1 MTAVAIVG
9 AVALAGAAGA
19 QLVRWLRVLQR
30 EHYVALSAS
39 RFLARWTTPAVARA
53 GARRPNRRPVTLS
66 HVLLMALII
75 TLIVSSA
82 PGVVIVSVLYGAAC
96 PVGLGLRG
104 RTGRLRWTRR
114 ATTTASVA
122 GAMAIVVE
130 AVSVVAH
137 AWWLGA
143 VIVIWSM
150 PLLVDLA
157 ARLLRPQEDRR
168 ARIFVERARARLAAV
183 QPRIVA
189 ITGSYGK
196 TSTKQHLAHLLGDA
210 VATPASYNNRAGLS
224 RAINENLA
232 EGTSVFIAEMG
243 TYGPGEIR
251 DLCSWCPP
259 EVAVV
264 TAIGP
269 VHLERM
275 GSLATIEAA
284 KHEIT
289 ERASTVVV
297 NGDDERLRGW
307 VEPLRARGTRVL
319 VGGSSSAPCDV
330 RVRVVGGQW
339 EVEGPDG
346 VASRVATV
354 PGLQPT
360 NLACALAAGL
370 ALGRAWEDLTARLA
384 SMPAVA
390 SRANVVIASS
400 GATVIDDTFNANPAS
415 ARAAL
420 DLLMASGVTG
430 RRVLVTPG
438 MVELGR
444 LQHGENLALGRRA
457 AFLGVELIVVGRTNA
472 AALVAGY
479 GTAARRVDR
488 RDQAVA
494 WVRSTLGQGDGVLYL
509 NDLPDH
515 YP

>member
-1 MTAVAIVG
+1 MTVLTIVG
-9 AVALAGAAGA
+9 AVALAGAAAA

-30 EHYVALSAS
+30 EHYVPMSAS
-39 RFLARWTTPAVARA
+39 RFLARWTSPPVARA
-53 GARRPNRRPVTLS
+53 GAQRPNRRPVTLS
-66 HVLLMALII
+66 HVLLVALIA
-75 TLIVSSA
+75 TLIAFSA
-82 PGVVIVSVLYGAAC
+82 PGVVAVSVLYGVAC

-114 ATTTASVA
+114 AATTAAVTGVMAVLVLGVGVA
-122 GAMAIVVE
+122 AR
-130 AVSVVAH
+130 

-157 ARLLRPQEDRR
+157 ARLLVPLEDRR
-168 ARIFVERARARLAAV
+168 ARVFVESARARLEAV
-183 QPRIVA
+183 RPRIVA

-232 EGTSVFIAEMG
+232 EGTRVFIAEMG

-275 GSLATIEAA
+275 GSLATIETA

-297 NGDDERLRGW
+297 NGDDARLRGW
-307 VEPLRARGTRVL
+307 VEPLRASGKRVL
-319 VGGSSSAPCDV
+319 VGGSQSAPCDV
-330 RVRVVGGQW
+330 VVRVVGDQW
-339 EVEGPDG
+339 EVEGPAG
-346 VASRVATV
+346 ARATVAAV

-370 ALGRAWEDLTARLA
+370 ALDRAWEDLTSRL
-384 SMPAVA
+384 SSIPAVA
-390 SRANVVIASS
+390 SRSNVAVAPS
-400 GATVIDDTFNANPAS
+400 GVTVIDDTFNANPAS

-420 DLLMASGVTG
+420 DLLVASHATG
-430 RRVLVTPG
+430 RRVLITPG

-444 LQHGENLALGRRA
+444 VQYGENLALGRRA
-457 AFLGVELIVVGRTNA
+457 AFLGVDLMVVGRTNA

-479 GTAARRVDR
+479 GPEARRVDR

-494 WVRSTLGQGDGVLYL
+494 WVRATLGDGDAVLYL
-509 NDLPDH
+509 NDLPDN